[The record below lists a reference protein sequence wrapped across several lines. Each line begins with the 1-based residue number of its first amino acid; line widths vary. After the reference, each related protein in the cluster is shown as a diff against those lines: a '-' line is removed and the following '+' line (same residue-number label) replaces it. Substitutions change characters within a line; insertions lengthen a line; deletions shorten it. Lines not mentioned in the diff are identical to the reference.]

1 MGRRAA
7 RHHAAHE
14 PGDRPDSSNG
24 ITVGDARL
32 VAVFLCPPAVI
43 QSKTEASHDRLL
55 ITDTSDRDERHLAR
69 MLRKKAVIDE
79 RIANSPNECG
89 LLLVLTG
96 NGKGKSSSAFGMLA
110 RSMGHGMQCGVV
122 QFIKGR
128 NSTGEELFFRRFPE
142 QVRFHVMGEGFTWE
156 TQDRQRDIAAA
167 EAAWAVSRQLLSDPS
182 IGLVVL
188 DELNIALKHGYL
200 DLDQV
205 LSDLQARPPMQHV
218 VVTGRGAKPEM
229 IELADT
235 VTEMGMIKH
244 AFQAGIKA
252 QKGVEL

>member
-1 MGRRAA
+1 MT
-7 RHHAAHE
+7 
-14 PGDRPDSSNG
+14 DS
-24 ITVGDARL
+24 
-32 VAVFLCPPAVI
+32 P
-43 QSKTEASHDRLL
+43 
-55 ITDTSDRDERHLAR
+55 DRDERHLAR

-110 RSMGHGMQCGVV
+110 RSLGHGMQCGVV

-142 QVRFHVMGEGFTWE
+142 QVSYHVMGEGFTWE

-167 EAAWAVSRQLLSDPS
+167 QAAWEVSRQLLTDPAV
-182 IGLVVL
+182 GLVVL

-218 VVTGRGAKPEM
+218 LVTGRGAKPEM
-229 IELADT
+229 LELADT
-235 VTEMGMIKH
+235 VTEMGMLKH
-244 AFQAGIKA
+244 AFQASIKA
-252 QKGVEL
+252 QKGIEL